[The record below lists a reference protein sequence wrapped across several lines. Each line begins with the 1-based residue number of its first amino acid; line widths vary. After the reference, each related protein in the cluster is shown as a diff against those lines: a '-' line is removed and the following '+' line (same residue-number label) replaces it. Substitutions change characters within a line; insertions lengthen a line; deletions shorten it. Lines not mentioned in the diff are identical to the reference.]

1 MPFALQIMEGQRA
14 GEILPMSS
22 SSLTIGRSV
31 GDLLLEDTEVS
42 GKHCSVQMNGGELIV
57 VDHASRNGTFLN
69 GQRVERNRLRS
80 GDSLRIGAVNF
91 RVIEWPAA
99 AEAADPMSLVKAWC
113 NRISQDERSQFS
125 QQISELIQKEAE
137 LCAND
142 VQIKLTIESRD
153 GRVATHVVPVDE
165 LVLGRAGPVPLLAED
180 EEASRKHAKLKVT
193 AGGDIQV
200 EDLGS
205 ANGTFVNEEKF
216 TGQKKLN
223 HDDVLRLGRTNIR
236 VALSIAEFNSPIR
249 L

>member
-42 GKHCSVQMNGGELIV
+42 GKHCSVQMNAGELIV

-91 RVIEWPAA
+91 RVIEWPSQT
-99 AEAADPMSLVKAWC
+99 EAADPMTLVKTWC
-113 NRISQDERSQFS
+113 KRISEEERSQFS

-153 GRVATHVVPVDE
+153 GRVVTHVVPVDE

-193 AGGDIQV
+193 SGGDVQV

-205 ANGTFVNEEKF
+205 ANGTFVNEERL

-223 HDDVLRLGRTNIR
+223 QGDIVRLGRTNIR
-236 VALSIAEFNSPIR
+236 VALSIAEFNSPIH